1 MITLSTIVDMHFLG
15 KFSISYQCE
24 EKYIYMHSD
33 MQDDQNRTVNGKRP
47 HYQNLKT
54 LFSIYKRFD
63 KLISVSE
70 ATMKVNQQNFHLR
83 SPKIN
88 LMFVEIQSITQK
100 SNV

>member
-1 MITLSTIVDMHFLG
+1 
-15 KFSISYQCE
+15 
-24 EKYIYMHSD
+24 

-70 ATMKVNQQNFHLR
+70 ATMKVNQRKF
-83 SPKIN
+83 SSTVPKIN
-88 LMFVEIQSITQK
+88 SMSVEIQSITQK